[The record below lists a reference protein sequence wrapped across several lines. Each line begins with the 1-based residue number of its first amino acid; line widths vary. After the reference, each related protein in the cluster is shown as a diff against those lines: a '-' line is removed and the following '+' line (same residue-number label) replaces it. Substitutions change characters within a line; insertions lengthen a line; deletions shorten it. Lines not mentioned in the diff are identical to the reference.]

1 MARCPS
7 ATRSPSSIV
16 EFIGELVLYEL
27 VYACSLLRWR
37 LVSDDREN
45 ASDI

>member
-16 EFIGELVLYEL
+16 EFIGELVYEL
-27 VYACSLLRWR
+27 VYACSLVRWR